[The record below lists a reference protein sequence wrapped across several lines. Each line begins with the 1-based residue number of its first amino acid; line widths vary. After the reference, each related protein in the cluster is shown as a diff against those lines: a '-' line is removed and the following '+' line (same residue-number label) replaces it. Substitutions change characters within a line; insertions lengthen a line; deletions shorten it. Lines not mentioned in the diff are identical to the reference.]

1 MITQKSSA
9 FSSLKMNYYTG
20 KDRPVQRVLIVQNDL
35 LLGAGVESL
44 LGCQPDF
51 TVIGVSFSDEIAL
64 MTQIKQLQPHIIVLD
79 KATPLNTSLKLLA
92 DLLDHP
98 KWRVVVVS
106 ANDNLV
112 VVYDKQQVLA
122 TQATDLVSLIRN
134 SFNMV

>member
-1 MITQKSSA
+1 M
-9 FSSLKMNYYTG
+9 
-20 KDRPVQRVLIVQNDL
+20 QRVLIVQNDL